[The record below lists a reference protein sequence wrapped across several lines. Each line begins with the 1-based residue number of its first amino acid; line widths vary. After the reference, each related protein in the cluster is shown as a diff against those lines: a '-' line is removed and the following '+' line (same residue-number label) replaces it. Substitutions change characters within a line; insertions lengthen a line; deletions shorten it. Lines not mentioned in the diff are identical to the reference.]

1 MTSMNTELIP
11 PTLVAGGKTYKRTHQ
26 EKKAITL
33 LDSALE
39 IADIKRLMFVRQ
51 IRAALRPTVEA
62 KKLIKAEQ
70 LRRAGGNG
78 PGSTTKPELD
88 FSDILELEV
97 LLRRRDLTLDT
108 YQLAQLSAMNRKVLS
123 GYPWKEFEKDSEA
136 LLLIEN
142 SNPAAHRRAEYDH
155 SRASSHESSWLSDE
169 EAEQECRERAEDDA
183 RLEAMI
189 AEEEYTR

>member
-11 PTLVAGGKTYKRTHQ
+11 PTLVTGGKTYKRTHQ

-39 IADIKRLMFVRQ
+39 IADVKRLMFVRQ

-70 LRRAGGNG
+70 LRRAGTPSKGE
-78 PGSTTKPELD
+78 TTTPVD
-88 FSDILELEV
+88 FSDVLELEV
-97 LLRRRDLTLDT
+97 KLRRRDLTLDL

-155 SRASSHESSWLSDE
+155 SRASSHESL
-169 EAEQECRERAEDDA
+169 A
-183 RLEAMI
+183 L
-189 AEEEYTR
+189 